1 MVNLAS
7 VDKCT
12 GCRACVNSCVHGAL
26 TMTEDKEG
34 FLMPVVNNDK
44 CVECHLCEKICP
56 IVSPYENKNM
66 ERPKAYAMWSLQ
78 DRTKSSSGGAFSAY
92 ARMILKNG
100 GVVFG
105 AAFDRDMRL
114 RHIGV
119 ETIEELD
126 DLRGSKY
133 VQSDVNACFGNIK
146 SLLKDGKSVLFCGT
160 PCQVAGLKSFLRKD
174 YDNLLTLDLVCHGV
188 PSVAVFKAYLK
199 KLSTRFAGKG
209 KIDGFE
215 FRRRNNWGFSPTVS
229 LSGKLTKIYDGDNAY
244 MNAFDKSAIFRNSCY
259 SCPFAK
265 LPRVGDCTI
274 ADFWGIGRH
283 GAPFRHDVQKGVSLV
298 MVNNNKGHSFTDKLE
313 DVFIEERDLDEAL
326 IENHNITHPSVAHP
340 KKNDIIAAFLDEDID
355 LDVICKRYHLTDRSI
370 KGVIKELADRLHVF
384 DGVKFIYNKIRTL

>member
-1 MVNLAS
+1 MSNLANF
-7 VDKCT
+7 KNCT
-12 GCRACVNSCVHGAL
+12 GCTACYNACIYGAISMA
-26 TMTEDKEG
+26 TDKEG

-44 CVECHLCEKICP
+44 CVECHLCEKVCP
-56 IVSPYENKNM
+56 IVSPRENKNTKQ
-66 ERPKAYAMWSLQ
+66 PDVFAMWSLP

-105 AAFDRDMRL
+105 AAFDRNMGL

-119 ETIEELD
+119 ETIEGLD

-133 VQSDVNACFGNIK
+133 VQSDVNGCFGNIK
-146 SLLKDGKSVLFCGT
+146 SLLKDGRFVLFCGT
-160 PCQVAGLKSFLRKD
+160 PCQVAGLKSFLRRD

-188 PSVAVFKAYLK
+188 PSVAVFKTYLK

-209 KIDGFE
+209 RIDGFE
-215 FRRRNNWGFSPTVS
+215 FRRRNSWGFAPTVS
-229 LSGKLTKIYDGDNAY
+229 LSGKLTKIYGGDNAY
-244 MNAFDKSAIFRNSCY
+244 MSAFDKSAIFRNSCY

-265 LPRVGDCTI
+265 LPRIGDCTI

-283 GAPFRHDVQKGVSLV
+283 GAPFRHDEQKGVSLV
-298 MVNNNKGHSFTDKLE
+298 MVNNNKGQGFTDKLE

-326 IENHNITHPSVAHP
+326 IENHNITHPSVAHL
-340 KKNDIIAAFLDEDID
+340 KRNDIIAAFLDEDID
-355 LDVICKRYHLTDRSI
+355 LDVICKRYHLTDRSL

-384 DGVKFIYNKIRTL
+384 DGAKFVYNKIRTL

>member
-1 MVNLAS
+1 MSNLANF
-7 VDKCT
+7 KNCT
-12 GCRACVNSCVHGAL
+12 GCTACYNACIYGAISMA
-26 TMTEDKEG
+26 TDKEG

-44 CVECHLCEKICP
+44 CVECHLCEKVCP
-56 IVSPYENKNM
+56 IVSPRENKNTKQ
-66 ERPKAYAMWSLQ
+66 PDVFAMWSLP

-105 AAFDRDMRL
+105 AAFDRNMRL

-119 ETIEELD
+119 ETIEGLD

-133 VQSDVNACFGNIK
+133 VQSDVNGCFGNIK
-146 SLLKDGKSVLFCGT
+146 SLLKDGRFVLFCGT

-174 YDNLLTLDLVCHGV
+174 YDKLLTLDLVCHGV

-215 FRRRNNWGFSPTVS
+215 FRRRNSWGKAPTVS
-229 LSGKLTKIYDGDNAY
+229 LSGKLTKIYGGDNAY
-244 MNAFDKSAIFRNSCY
+244 MSAFDKSAIFRNSCY

-265 LPRVGDCTI
+265 LPRIGDCTI

-283 GAPFRHDVQKGVSLV
+283 GTPFRHDVQKGVSLV
-298 MVNNNKGHSFTDKLE
+298 MVNNNKGQGFTDKLE

-326 IENHNITHPSVAHP
+326 IENHNITHPSVAHL
-340 KKNDIIAAFLDEDID
+340 KRNDIIAAFLDEDID
-355 LDVICKRYHLTDRSI
+355 LDVICKRYHLTDRSL

-384 DGVKFIYNKIRTL
+384 DGAKFVYNKIRTL

>member
-1 MVNLAS
+1 MA
-7 VDKCT
+7 T
-12 GCRACVNSCVHGAL
+12 
-26 TMTEDKEG
+26 DKEG

-44 CVECHLCEKICP
+44 CVECHLCEKVCP
-56 IVSPYENKNM
+56 IVSPRENKNTKQ
-66 ERPKAYAMWSLQ
+66 PDVFAMWSLP

-105 AAFDRDMRL
+105 AAFDRNMRL

-119 ETIEELD
+119 ETIEGLD

-133 VQSDVNACFGNIK
+133 VQSDVNGCFGNIK
-146 SLLKDGKSVLFCGT
+146 SLLKDGRFVLFCGT
-160 PCQVAGLKSFLRKD
+160 PCQVAGLQSFLRRD

-199 KLSTRFAGKG
+199 KLSTHFAGKG
-209 KIDGFE
+209 RIDGFE
-215 FRRRNNWGFSPTVS
+215 FRRRNSWGFAPTVS
-229 LSGKLTKIYDGDNAY
+229 LSGKLTKIYGGDNAY
-244 MNAFDKSAIFRNSCY
+244 MSAFDKSAIFRNSCY

-265 LPRVGDCTI
+265 LPRIGDCTI

-283 GAPFRHDVQKGVSLV
+283 GTPFRHDVQKGVSLV
-298 MVNNNKGHSFTDKLE
+298 MVNNNKGQGFTDKLE

-326 IENHNITHPSVAHP
+326 IENHNITHPSVAHL
-340 KKNDIIAAFLDEDID
+340 KRNDIIAAFLDEDID
-355 LDVICKRYHLTDRSI
+355 LDVICKRYHLTDRSL

-384 DGVKFIYNKIRTL
+384 DGAKFVYNKIRTL

>member
-1 MVNLAS
+1 MPNLA
-7 VDKCT
+7 DLGNCT
-12 GCRACVNSCVHGAL
+12 GCTACCNACTHGAISM
-26 TMTEDKEG
+26 TMDKEG
-34 FLMPVVNNDK
+34 FLFPLINNDL
-44 CVECHLCEKICP
+44 CVECHLCEKVCP
-56 IVSPYENKNM
+56 IVLPHENKNTKQ
-66 ERPKAYAMWSLQ
+66 PKAYAMWSLQ

-100 GVVFG
+100 GIVFG

-119 ETIEELD
+119 ETIEDLD

-133 VQSDVNACFGNIK
+133 VQSDVNACFGSIK
-146 SLLKDGKSVLFCGT
+146 SLLKDGRSVLFCGT

-199 KLSTRFAGKG
+199 KLSTRFAGKR

-215 FRRRNNWGFSPTVS
+215 FRRRNSWGKAPAVS
-229 LSGKLTKIYDGDNAY
+229 LSGKLTKIYGGDNVY
-244 MNAFDKSAIFRNSCY
+244 MGAFDRSAIFRNSCY
-259 SCPFAK
+259 NCPFAK
-265 LPRVGDCTI
+265 LPRIGDCTI

-283 GAPFRHDVQKGVSLV
+283 GVPFRHDVQKGVSLV
-298 MVNNNKGHSFTDKLE
+298 MMNNNKGHSFTDKLE
-313 DVFIEERDLDEAL
+313 DIFIEERDLGEAL

-340 KKNDIIAAFLDEDID
+340 KRNEIIAAFLDEDMD
-355 LDVICKRYHLTDRSI
+355 LDAICQHYHLTDRSL
-370 KGVIKELADRLHVF
+370 KGVVKELADRLYVF
-384 DGVKFIYNKIRTL
+384 DGVKFIYNKIKSL

>member
-26 TMTEDKEG
+26 TMTEDKDG

-44 CVECHLCEKICP
+44 CVECHLCEKVCP
-56 IVSPYENKNM
+56 IVSQSENKNM

-119 ETIEELD
+119 ETIEDLD

-133 VQSDVNACFGNIK
+133 VQSDVNACFSNIK
-146 SLLKDGKSVLFCGT
+146 SLLKDGRSVLFCGT

-174 YDNLLTLDLVCHGV
+174 YDKLLTLDLVCHGV

-215 FRRRNNWGFSPTVS
+215 FRRRNSWGKAPTVS
-229 LSGKLTKIYDGDNAY
+229 LSGKLTKIFGGDNAY
-244 MNAFDKSAIFRNSCY
+244 MGAFDKSAIFRNSCY
-259 SCPFAK
+259 GCPFAK

-313 DVFIEERDLDEAL
+313 DVFIEERDLNEAL

-340 KKNDIIAAFLDEDID
+340 KRNDIIAAFLDEDID
-355 LDVICKRYHLTDRSI
+355 LDVICKRYHLTDKSI
-370 KGVIKELADRLHVF
+370 KGVIKELADRLNVF
-384 DGVKFIYNKIRTL
+384 DGVNFIYNKIRSL

>member
-1 MVNLAS
+1 MSNLANF
-7 VDKCT
+7 KNCT
-12 GCRACVNSCVHGAL
+12 GCTACYNACIYGAISMA
-26 TMTEDKEG
+26 TDKEG

-44 CVECHLCEKICP
+44 CVECHLCEKVCP
-56 IVSPYENKNM
+56 IVSPRENKNTKQ
-66 ERPKAYAMWSLQ
+66 PDVFAMWSLP

-105 AAFDRDMRL
+105 AAFDRNMRL

-119 ETIEELD
+119 ETIEGLD

-133 VQSDVNACFGNIK
+133 VQSDVNGCFGNIK
-146 SLLKDGKSVLFCGT
+146 SLLKDGRFVLFCGT
-160 PCQVAGLKSFLRKD
+160 PCQVAGLQSFLRRD

-199 KLSTRFAGKG
+199 KLSTHFAGKG
-209 KIDGFE
+209 RIDGFE
-215 FRRRNNWGFSPTVS
+215 FRRRNSWGKAPTVS
-229 LSGKLTKIYDGDNAY
+229 LSGKLTKIYGGDNAY
-244 MNAFDKSAIFRNSCY
+244 MSAFDKSAIFRNSCY

-265 LPRVGDCTI
+265 LPRIGDCTI

-283 GAPFRHDVQKGVSLV
+283 GTPFRHDVQKGVSLV
-298 MVNNNKGHSFTDKLE
+298 MVNNNKGQGFTDKLE

-326 IENHNITHPSVAHP
+326 IENHNITHPSVAHL
-340 KKNDIIAAFLDEDID
+340 KRNDIIAAFLDEDID
-355 LDVICKRYHLTDRSI
+355 LDVICKRYHLTDRSL

-384 DGVKFIYNKIRTL
+384 DGAKFVYNKIRTL